1 MADLAS
7 FLRQFGERVRSA
19 RAMASRPGLSPGWA
33 EVQRKSQALGPMEAR
48 PAGGVPPAPGYNMR
62 PGRERVEDLQ
72 KNYGGA
78 PFPPVPPEVLERV
91 IAAAAAARPPRPP
104 EPITPPAWGPAWS
117 PAPLSL
123 PARPA
128 AAQAAHAPDPYAG
141 PSFGSG
147 FLGAAVRGVGRP
159 VGNGAA
165 DIERALGEAALR
177 SAEMARA
184 GQQQARAGVTLPPGE
199 QAAIAALMA
208 ARRGGADLDRASAE
222 RQRVEGLNSYLAQ
235 MQATGFPRGADGGLL
250 RNQAELDAHYKAQMD
265 PSRLAAV
272 AALQASAP
280 PLPNGRP
287 RTGYASIRSADG
299 SGPFVMPAQ
308 RPVGSGAAYVGLA
321 GPPTPYAPQ
330 DPVPTDDGYVMTTMG
345 LRRRV

>member
-78 PFPPVPPEVLERV
+78 PFPPVPFEVLERLAAV
-91 IAAAAAARPPRPP
+91 AAASRPP

-123 PARPA
+123 PARPQAPAAPAPTDPYGPGNPLLNPALVEDGA
-128 AAQAAHAPDPYAG
+128 AADM
-141 PSFGSG
+141 
-147 FLGAAVRGVGRP
+147 
-159 VGNGAA
+159 
-165 DIERALGEAALR
+165 ERKLGEAALR
-177 SAEMARA
+177 NAEMARA
-184 GQQQARAGVTLPPGE
+184 GRQQAQAGVMLPPGE

-208 ARRGGADLDRASAE
+208 ARRGGADLERAGAE

-235 MQATGFPRGADGGLL
+235 MQAAGFPRGADGGML

-330 DPVPTDDGYVMTTMG
+330 DPVPTDDGYVMTTLG